1 MLLSLF
7 PAVLNAQSGIDVS
20 RFQDSINWS
29 KVAKN
34 SKIEF
39 VYIKATEGASIKDPM
54 YKYNVKK
61 AREAGLLQQP
71 HHGLS
76 AVCQFQEGS

>member
-1 MLLSLF
+1 MKYRIIRYFAVLLSLF

-39 VYIKATEGASIKDPM
+39 VYIKAT
-54 YKYNVKK
+54 
-61 AREAGLLQQP
+61 
-71 HHGLS
+71 
-76 AVCQFQEGS
+76 